1 MPFESEKQRKAM
13 YAATNGKS
21 NIGIPKEVAKKFI
34 KHSKDESPEEPT
46 PLNTPEFKEDEG
58 LELEEAK
65 HQIQSI
71 KHEIEAISRKIL
83 GVKVDNY
90 LQKAM
95 ECDEVVIRN
104 GDPVPRF
111 GVDTNPC
118 WEGYQQI
125 GMKEKEGKEVPNCV
139 PEDDGEAWQTK
150 EGKNK
155 NGGLNEKGR
164 ESYNKEHHAHLKAP
178 QPEGG
183 SRKES
188 FCARMTGMKEK
199 LTSEKTKNDPDS
211 RINKSL
217 RKWKCDDVGESEVP
231 PDESMPVAKDA
242 GAEGRASGILFL
254 TDDGQVLMIRRG
266 NGGDYPYTWCVPGG
280 HQNPED
286 KDLEECARREC
297 FEETGIDYKG
307 KLEVLH
313 DDGQFCTYIAR
324 NVEKTDVKLNYESTG
339 YDWCLVNEPPMP
351 LHPGLEIAIKVAC
364 IKTEYDVAE
373 LIKNDVLPSPQ
384 MYANIMLLA
393 IRITGTGLAY
403 RSSINEYVWRDSS
416 LYLND
421 EFLRRCNGLMVI
433 MDHPET
439 AVLNGKEF
447 KDRAVG
453 SIMLPYIKGDE
464 VWGIAKIYDQDAIN
478 EICEGE
484 ISTSPSVVFDNT
496 AGNTTLTT
504 ENGEPLLIEGVPF
517 LLDHIAIVTKARGSK
532 GVWDK
537 GGDPAGVLLTNF
549 EVSNMNE
556 NVNAPKADAQGEKL
570 DAILSALSTLAY
582 RVDSMEKNLPA
593 PPLVT
598 AADKKKA
605 KKDDDEAMMDD
616 DDDAMC
622 DDEDDDMKHRKDAK
636 RKDDDDDMKHRK
648 DAKKRKDAE
657 GSDPKEHGKGG
668 EMKPDDEGKVE
679 HPGHMKFKKD
689 DDDDEEEAKMDDDDE
704 EAMKMDE
711 EEAKYADAQAKA
723 DSVFA
728 SFGKSASRPL
738 QGESLVAY
746 RKRLLRGL
754 QAYSD
759 TYKDVNLLKEIKGEK
774 MLAIAEKQIFNDAL
788 VAAKSPTLYA
798 SDAEYE
804 IKERDASGRTI
815 TKFKGG
821 FGWLDAFKVPSQ
833 RVKEF
838 NLNNNRK

>member
-1 MPFESEKQRKAM
+1 
-13 YAATNGKS
+13 
-21 NIGIPKEVAKKFI
+21 
-34 KHSKDESPEEPT
+34 
-46 PLNTPEFKEDEG
+46 
-58 LELEEAK
+58 
-65 HQIQSI
+65 
-71 KHEIEAISRKIL
+71 
-83 GVKVDNY
+83 
-90 LQKAM
+90 
-95 ECDEVVIRN
+95 
-104 GDPVPRF
+104 
-111 GVDTNPC
+111 
-118 WEGYQQI
+118 
-125 GMKEKEGKEVPNCV
+125 
-139 PEDDGEAWQTK
+139 
-150 EGKNK
+150 
-155 NGGLNEKGR
+155 
-164 ESYNKEHHAHLKAP
+164 
-178 QPEGG
+178 
-183 SRKES
+183 
-188 FCARMTGMKEK
+188 
-199 LTSEKTKNDPDS
+199 
-211 RINKSL
+211 
-217 RKWKCDDVGESEVP
+217 
-231 PDESMPVAKDA
+231 
-242 GAEGRASGILFL
+242 
-254 TDDGQVLMIRRG
+254 MIRRG

-280 HQNPED
+280 HQNP
-286 KDLEECARREC
+286 KDESLEECARREC

-324 NVEKTDVKLNYESTG
+324 GFEKCDVKLNYESTG
-339 YDWCLVNEPPMP
+339 YDWCPVNQPPQP
-351 LHPGLEIAIKVAC
+351 LHPGLEIAMKVAS
-364 IKTEYDVAE
+364 IKTELDVAE
-373 LIKNDVLPSPQ
+373 LVKANVLPSPQ

-403 RSSINEYVWRDSS
+403 RGSIGEYVWRDSS

-421 EFLRRCNGLMVI
+421 EFLKRCNGLMVI

-537 GGDPAGVLLTNF
+537 GGDPAGVLLTNP

-570 DAILSALSTLAY
+570 DAILSALSNLAY

-605 KKDDDEAMMDD
+605 KKDDD
-616 DDDAMC
+616 DAMC
-622 DDEDDDMKHRKDAK
+622 DDDEEESESEAKKFMERKMDAKK
-636 RKDDDDDMKHRK
+636 RKDDDDDRM
-648 DAKKRKDAE
+648 DAE
-657 GSDPKEHGKGG
+657 GSDPKEHGKAG

-679 HPGHMKFKKD
+679 HPGHMEFKKD
-689 DDDDEEEAKMDDDDE
+689 DDDDDDDDDKKMSKKDE

-738 QGESLVAY
+738 QGESLIAY

-774 MLAIAEKQIFNDAL
+774 MLSIAEKQIFNDAL
-788 VAAKSPTLYA
+788 KAAKSPTLYA
-798 SDAEYE
+798 NDAEYE

-821 FGWLDAFKVPSQ
+821 FGWLDAFKVPAQ

-838 NLNNNRK
+838 NLNNFKR